1 MHHYHRVSF
10 SKVDRYDLKGGT
22 VKSINQ
28 VLFIYKE
35 NESRQALDEYRA
47 GLIGRYGG
55 MNDAVDLV
63 WLEEKRD
70 AEEIA
75 RRLAEYEFSGP
86 NHFYEESLLDRFL
99 MRMRE
104 RVEGAYA
111 RVYWK
116 LWDLRRLRHKKQPS
130 CGSSPFLEDEP
141 WDFGDD
147 DDEEAWLGE
156 STLKKL
162 CENPARRGENQ

>member
-1 MHHYHRVSF
+1 MHHYHRVSS
-10 SKVDRYDLKGGT
+10 SKIDRYDLKGGT
-22 VKSINQ
+22 VKSVNQ

-35 NESRQALDEYRA
+35 NESRKALDNYRA

-75 RRLAEYEFSGP
+75 RRLAEHEFSGP
-86 NHFYEESLLDRFL
+86 NHFYEESSLDRLF
-99 MRMRE
+99 MGMRE

-116 LWDLRRLRHKKQPS
+116 LWSLRHKKQPS
-130 CGSSPFLEDEP
+130 CDSSPPFLEDEP

-147 DDEEAWLGE
+147 DLDEDPCTSVLRKLQNGE
-156 STLKKL
+156 Y
-162 CENPARRGENQ
+162 NQ